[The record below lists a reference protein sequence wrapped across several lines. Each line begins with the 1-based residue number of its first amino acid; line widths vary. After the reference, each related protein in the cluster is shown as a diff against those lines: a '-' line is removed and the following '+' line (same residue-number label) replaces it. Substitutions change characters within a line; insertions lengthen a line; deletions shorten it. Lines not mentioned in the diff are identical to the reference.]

1 MKFKGFFNEKPTLEA
16 FLCVFDSISDIVK
29 YVWDLRN
36 IAKYLN
42 YLEIWLDVNRRILAH
57 QEYKK
62 SWDIKYRKYFFI
74 LNIFEKHLKLT
85 IFKEF
90 NRRAQNGGGVPEKI
104 AEFQIFTILMMSGN
118 HLYAIIPAE
127 FVMGSWIRFWKTR
140 NWADAIS
147 NQFSYNSLQD
157 PRMSIFDFGRYLTI
171 SVSITQKSKYIKYSG
186 KIRLRINFEVEH
198 IYWLL
203 TRSDFLR
210 VQKQAWSS
218 KNPFSL
224 RNRMA
229 VKI

>member
-1 MKFKGFFNEKPTLEA
+1 
-16 FLCVFDSISDIVK
+16 
-29 YVWDLRN
+29 
-36 IAKYLN
+36 
-42 YLEIWLDVNRRILAH
+42 
-57 QEYKK
+57 
-62 SWDIKYRKYFFI
+62 
-74 LNIFEKHLKLT
+74 
-85 IFKEF
+85 
-90 NRRAQNGGGVPEKI
+90 
-104 AEFQIFTILMMSGN
+104 MSGN
-118 HLYAIIPAE
+118 HLYAIILAE
-127 FVMGSWIRFWKTR
+127 FVMGSSIRFWKTR

-229 VKI
+229 VKSSPTPFWHWNFQKSNFFDFSLHIICFVCRSFLIFLLS

>member
-1 MKFKGFFNEKPTLEA
+1 M
-16 FLCVFDSISDIVK
+16 
-29 YVWDLRN
+29 
-36 IAKYLN
+36 
-42 YLEIWLDVNRRILAH
+42 
-57 QEYKK
+57 
-62 SWDIKYRKYFFI
+62 
-74 LNIFEKHLKLT
+74 
-85 IFKEF
+85 
-90 NRRAQNGGGVPEKI
+90 GGVPEKI

-118 HLYAIIPAE
+118 HLYAIILAE

-157 PRMSIFDFGRYLTI
+157 PRMSIFDFGKYLTI

-229 VKI
+229 VKFSMAGERHFFRFCKNEAWYNEILYHPNPWKYTKFRARSWFCVPIYQKIFILSTWNYLYRVFGP

>member
-1 MKFKGFFNEKPTLEA
+1 M
-16 FLCVFDSISDIVK
+16 
-29 YVWDLRN
+29 
-36 IAKYLN
+36 
-42 YLEIWLDVNRRILAH
+42 AH
-57 QEYKK
+57 QTYKK
-62 SWDIKYRKYFFI
+62 NWDKWYRKYFFI

-85 IFKEF
+85 IFKEL
-90 NRRAQNGGGVPEKI
+90 NRWWQNGGGVPEKI

-118 HLYAIIPAE
+118 HLYAIILAE

-140 NWADAIS
+140 NWADAIF
-147 NQFSYNSLQD
+147 NQFSHNFLQD
-157 PRMSIFDFGRYLTI
+157 PRLLIFDFGRYLTI
-171 SVSITQKSKYIKYSG
+171 SVFITQKSKYIKYSG

-224 RNRMA
+224 RNRLT
-229 VKI
+229 VKWWKRCVFKLLSFWKNEK